1 MHHTNAPH
9 STPTTRRS
17 SLLPGEAVFRY
28 VIPAGE
34 YWIDTLRSGQCLR
47 IVDVEGNQAAD
58 TLFFNA
64 ADVADRYSAV
74 DTIREQGNVY
84 LSYGSKLLSTGGN
97 VLAEIVAD
105 TVGRHDTLGG
115 ACASESNTVRYD
127 LEKRTMH
134 SCRDSYLL
142 ALAQHEALG
151 MGKRDLTHNINFFMN
166 VPVTPDGGLTFAD
179 GVSGPGQYVE
189 MRAAMDI
196 IVLISNCP
204 QLNNPCNAY
213 NPPPLEVII
222 WDPDVQ

>member
-1 MHHTNAPH
+1 VSFARQESALSPAHAKHRH
-9 STPTTRRS
+9 I
-17 SLLPGEAVFRY
+17 
-28 VIPAGE
+28 IPAGD
-34 YWIDTLRSGQCLR
+34 YWIHPLTKNGYLR

-74 DTIREQGNVY
+74 DTLREQRNIY
-84 LSYGSKLLSTGGN
+84 LGLGSRLLSTAGN
-97 VLAEIVAD
+97 LLAQIVAD

-115 ACASESNTVRYD
+115 ACASESNTVRYA

-134 SCRDSYLL
+134 ACRDSYLL
-142 ALAQHEALG
+142 AVAEHDRLG
-151 MGKRDLTHNINFFMN
+151 LDKRDLAHNINFFMN
-166 VPVTPDGGLTFAD
+166 VPVTPEGGLTFAD
-179 GVSGPGQYVE
+179 GLSGPGQYVE

-213 NPPPLEVII
+213 NPTPLEVLI
-222 WDPDVQ
+222 WEPDVQ

>member
-1 MHHTNAPH
+1 MQQTSN
-9 STPTTRRS
+9 
-17 SLLPGEAVFRY
+17 LLPGEAVFRH
-28 VIPAGE
+28 VLKAGD
-34 YWIDTLRSGQCLR
+34 YWIDTLRRGQALR
-47 IVDVEGNQAAD
+47 IVDVEGNQSAD

-84 LSYGSKLLSTGGN
+84 LSCGTKLLSTSGR
-97 VLAEIVAD
+97 VLATIVAD

-142 ALAQHEALG
+142 ALAHNDALG
-151 MGKRDLTHNINFFMN
+151 LEKRDLTHNINFFMN
-166 VPVTPDGGLTFAD
+166 VPVTSDGGLTFAD
-179 GVSGPGQYVE
+179 GLSGPGHYVE
-189 MRAAMDI
+189 MLAEMDV

-213 NPPPLEVII
+213 DPTPLEVII
-222 WDPDVQ
+222 WDGDAA